1 MSEPTIADVLAAVQA
16 LAARVDSLETELAA
30 ARADRPPQD
39 VPGDIPDDVIVAIT
53 AAVAAFLGHRARLTQ
68 VRYRTGGGA
77 WTQQGRAA
85 VQDRTVGRRGE
96 VRA

>member
-30 ARADRPPQD
+30 ARADRPQD
-39 VPGDIPDDVIVAIT
+39 VPGDIPDDVVVAIT

-85 VQDRTVGRRGE
+85 VQDHTVRRRG
-96 VRA
+96 R